1 MTQAQAMRLNPKQW
15 AFVGDT
21 VYDLFLRTYVMTH
34 TDYTLPK
41 MHKLCVAHVS
51 CRAQAQ
57 VLSSRPYFEILYS
70 TIADIASSNRDFS
83 SPYLQERPVKKVM
96 YIVIAGDRGL
106 AGGYNSNILKLV
118 QSEIAGK
125 DAVVLPIGKKALDY
139 FRSKQIPT
147 FTEHYAEAAE
157 LTVGDCFSVSKQV
170 SKAFLAGE
178 FDQIVIAYTNF
189 VSVLAQTPAA
199 MQLLPLKKPEKKES
213 TNQGDILYEGDSEE
227 VFAAIIPE
235 YLGGVIYGALCES
248 RASEQAARRA
258 AMDSA
263 TQNAD
268 DMIDDLSLKFNRAR
282 QAAITQEITEIVA
295 GS

>member
-1 MTQAQAMRLNPKQW
+1 MAGVSTKEIKNRIRSMESTRQITKAMEMVAASK
-15 AFVGDT
+15 
-21 VYDLFLRTYVMTH
+21 LR
-34 TDYTLPK
+34 
-41 MHKLCVAHVS
+41 
-51 CRAQAQ
+51 RAQAQ

-83 SPYLQERPVKKVM
+83 SPYLQERPVKKAL

-139 FRSKQIPT
+139 FKGKQIPT

-170 SKAFLAGE
+170 SKAFMAGE
-178 FDQIVIAYTNF
+178 FDQIVVAYTNF

-295 GS
+295 GSLVAAGGVF